1 MECELT
7 YLCQP
12 LTFQVISNKKLPFPG
27 VMFFVNSFFTIL
39 DRVFILSPSC
49 FSRQGGSIHM
59 PYDPERSLINFDLR
73 APKVKVTYLRK

>member
-1 MECELT
+1 MT

-12 LTFQVISNKKLPFPG
+12 LTFQIIANKKLPLPG
-27 VMFFVNSFFTIL
+27 AMFFVNNFFAIW
-39 DRVFILSPSC
+39 DRAFILSTSC